1 MRSAVL
7 ATILICASLLLA
19 VDAFAAPRSFDWVRA
34 SDENA
39 QLDPADFHAGRV
51 YHPGADGGNIHVDI
65 QATRPITI
73 AMATEQSWTD
83 TQQHPGAIANL
94 NLSCIRE
101 HVVSTTYECH
111 LGPDTPMVLVVRDDR
126 TPNRAVVTGISAIG
140 RIGVARQLMSPNDL
154 HITYYRWDCVANCIQ
169 PEFQWVR
176 LVKEKYELTSVPKM
190 YSVLTPSMDSQR
202 VNVRFKAPIPMTV
215 AVLPSKLADQIYDN
229 PSSANSALEQTS
241 CKQRGVQALTFDCTF
256 NVADGP
262 QSLVILPAS
271 NIPSHKKAEVEMQ
284 TLRCLAN
291 CSEN

>member
-7 ATILICASLLLA
+7 ATILICASLSSG
-19 VDAFAAPRSFDWVRA
+19 AFAAPRAFDWVPA

-51 YHPGADGGNIHVDI
+51 YTPSADGGNIHVGI
-65 QATRPITI
+65 QSTQPVTI
-73 AMATEQSWTD
+73 AMTTPQSWAD
-83 TQQHPGAIANL
+83 AKEHPAAIANL
-94 NLSCIRE
+94 SLSCIRE
-101 HVVSTTYECH
+101 HVVSTIYECH
-111 LGPDTPMVLVVRDDR
+111 LGPDTQMVLLVRDDR

-140 RIGVARQLMSPNDL
+140 RIGMARQMMSPNDL
-154 HITYYRWDCVANCIQ
+154 RITYYRWDCVANCIQ

-176 LVKEKYELTSVPKM
+176 LVKEKYELTSGPKM
-190 YSVLTPSMDSQR
+190 YSVLTPTIDAQK
-202 VNVRFKAPIPMTV
+202 VNVHFKAPIPMTV

-229 PSSANSALEQTS
+229 PATATSALEQTS
-241 CKQRGVQALTFDCTF
+241 CKQRGVQSLTFDCTF

-291 CSEN
+291 CSAN

>member
-7 ATILICASLLLA
+7 ATILICAALSLG
-19 VDAFAAPRSFDWVRA
+19 AFAAPRTFDWVPA

-51 YHPGADGGNIHVDI
+51 YTPSADGGNIHVGI
-65 QATRPITI
+65 QATQPVTI
-73 AMATEQSWTD
+73 AMTTAQSWAD
-83 TQQHPGAIANL
+83 AKEHPGAIANL
-94 NLSCIRE
+94 SLACIRE
-101 HVVSTTYECH
+101 HVVSTIYECH
-111 LGPDTPMVLVVRDDR
+111 LGPNTQMVLLVRDDR

-140 RIGVARQLMSPNDL
+140 RIGMARQLMSPNDL
-154 HITYYRWDCVANCIQ
+154 RITYYRWDCVANCIQ
-169 PEFQWVR
+169 PEFEWVR

-190 YSVLTPSMDSQR
+190 YSVLTPTMDSQK

-229 PSSANSALEQTS
+229 PASANSALEQTS

-271 NIPSHKKAEVEMQ
+271 NIPSHKKAEIEMQ

-291 CSEN
+291 CSAN